1 VTKDTITW
9 FIDGKE
15 VAKKPNKYWHEPMN
29 ITLSLGLR
37 HPHLGWV
44 GQDMQPIPKA
54 ATDEGFPTE
63 MEVDWV
69 RVWERM

>member
-37 HPHLGWV
+37 HPHIGWV